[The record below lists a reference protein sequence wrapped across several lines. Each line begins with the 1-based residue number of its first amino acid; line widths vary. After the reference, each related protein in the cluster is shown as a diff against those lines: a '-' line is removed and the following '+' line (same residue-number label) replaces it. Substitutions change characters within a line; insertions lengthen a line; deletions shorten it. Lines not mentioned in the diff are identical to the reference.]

1 MSKSKKNTDIGFP
14 KKRITKK
21 ELKQAIIDV
30 FADKPGQSFNYKQ
43 LATILAIKD
52 DPTRRMITE
61 ILYELVQE
69 ERVVELYRGKFKM
82 EMQNLLAVGTLEMNN
97 DGTADVTTEDGREI
111 FIPEFRLNRALHGDK
126 VEISIYRHR
135 RRGLLEG
142 EVIRVVERAK
152 RNFVGTIT
160 VGKDFAFVVPDNR
173 LMPYDIFIPK
183 IELSEVQNGQ
193 KVIVQITEWIA
204 GDKNPIGK
212 IVDILG
218 DPGVHEVEM
227 HAILAEFDLPY
238 KFPEEL
244 DAVAEKISAEITD
257 KDYSE
262 RRDFRNIPTFTI
274 DPADAKDFDDALS
287 VQILKNGNIE
297 VGVHIADVTHYV
309 TPDTPIDDEAIER
322 ATSVYLVDRC
332 VPMLPERLSNFICS
346 LRPDEEK
353 LCFSAVFEMNENAE
367 VLSEWFG
374 RTVILSKRRF
384 AYEEAQ
390 QVIETGEGDMQDQIL
405 LLHKLAQIL
414 RKNRFKQGAI
424 AFERIEV
431 KFELDD
437 KGKPLGVYFKEN
449 KESNQLIEE
458 FMLLANKKVAEYVG
472 KQRSAKRELPFVYR
486 IHDKPNLE
494 KFDAFRSF
502 ITRFGY
508 NITGN
513 TDKQISKAINKLMAE
528 VKGKR
533 EQNLIETLALRSMA
547 KARYS
552 SDNIGHYGLSFPH
565 YTHFTSPIRRFPDM
579 MVHRLLAHYL
589 DSDKPKNKEQIET
602 LCKHSTD
609 MEIRATEA
617 ERASIKYKQVEFLQ
631 DKVGQKFNGAISG
644 VTSFGLFVEL
654 EGTQCEGLVA
664 MRDLNDDYYQFD
676 EESYALVGERTG
688 RRFQLGDEV
697 EVEVWRTN
705 LVKKQIDFRLVGME
719 YAEIPQR
726 NSRISKPKHSSSHK
740 PEKNRVRGV
749 VKFGAG
755 SKSKGKS
762 KPKDKGRGGKKRR

>member
-1 MSKSKKNTDIGFP
+1 MSNSKKNTDIGFP

-30 FADKPGQSFNYKQ
+30 FADKPGQSLNYKQ
-43 LATILAIKD
+43 IATILSVKD

-82 EMQNLLAVGTLEMNN
+82 QEQNMLVIGILEMNN
-97 DGTADVTTEDGREI
+97 DGTADVTTEDNREI
-111 FIPEFRLNRALHGDK
+111 FIPEFKLNHALHGDK
-126 VEISIYRHR
+126 VEIAIYRHR
-135 RRGLLEG
+135 RRGLFEG
-142 EVIRVVERAK
+142 EVIRVIERAK

-160 VGKDFAFVVPDNR
+160 LGRDFAFVIPDNR

-183 IELSEVQNGQ
+183 VEFNDVKNGQ
-193 KVIVQITEWIA
+193 KVIVQITEWPA
-204 GDKNPIGK
+204 REKNPIGK

-244 DAVAEKISAEITD
+244 DKLAESISDKITD
-257 KDYSE
+257 LDYKQ
-262 RRDFRNIPTFTI
+262 RRDFRDIPTFTI
-274 DPADAKDFDDALS
+274 DPFDAKDFDDALS

-297 VGVHIADVTHYV
+297 VGVHIADVTHFV
-309 TPDTPIDDEAIER
+309 TPNTPIDDEAIER

-346 LRPDEEK
+346 LRPNEEK
-353 LCFSAVFEMNENAE
+353 LCFSAVFELNENAE

-390 QVIETGEGDMQDQIL
+390 TVIETGKGDMLDQIL
-405 LLHKLAQIL
+405 LLHNLAQKL
-414 RKNRFKQGAI
+414 RSQRFKQGAI
-424 AFERIEV
+424 AFERVEV
-431 KFELDD
+431 KFELDS

-458 FMLLANKKVAEYVG
+458 FMLLANKKVAEYIG

-486 IHDKPNLE
+486 IHDKPNME
-494 KFDAFRSF
+494 KLDTFRSF

-508 NITGN
+508 NLTGS
-513 TDKQISKAINKLMAE
+513 TDKQISKSINKLMAD

-552 SDNIGHYGLSFPH
+552 SDNIGHYGLAFPF

-579 MVHRLLAHYL
+579 IVHRLLAYYL
-589 DSDKPKNKEQIET
+589 ENDKPKNKEQLET
-602 LCKHSTD
+602 LCKHSTN
-609 MEIRATEA
+609 MEIKATEA

-631 DKVGQKFNGAISG
+631 DKVGQKFNGVISG
-644 VTSFGLFVEL
+644 VTNFGLFVEL

-676 EESYALVGERTG
+676 EETYALVGQRTD

-719 YAEIPQR
+719 FSEIKPR
-726 NSRISKPKHSSSHK
+726 ESRGSKPKHSSSNK
-740 PEKNRVRGV
+740 PEKTRVKGV
-749 VKFGAG
+749 VKFGG
-755 SKSKGKS
+755 GSKTKSKSSSKSKGK
-762 KPKDKGRGGKKRR
+762 PKRR

>member
-1 MSKSKKNTDIGFP
+1 MSKGKKNKDIGFP

-43 LATILAIKD
+43 LATIIGIKD
-52 DPTRRMITE
+52 DPTRRMITD
-61 ILYELVQE
+61 ILYELAQE
-69 ERVVELYRGKFKM
+69 ERIVELFRGKFKM
-82 EMQNLLAVGTLEMNN
+82 EMQNMIVVGILEMNN
-97 DGTADVTTEDGREI
+97 DGTADVMTEDNREI

-126 VEISIYRHR
+126 VEISVYRHR
-135 RRGLLEG
+135 RRGLFEG
-142 EVIRVVERAK
+142 EVIQVIERAK

-160 VGKDFAFVVPDNR
+160 LGRDFAFVVPDNR

-183 IELSEVQNGQ
+183 EELQDVTNGQ
-193 KVIVQITEWIA
+193 KVIVQITEWPA
-204 GDKNPIGK
+204 REKNPSGK

-244 DAVAEKISAEITD
+244 DRLAEKIGDKITD
-257 KDYSE
+257 VDYSV
-262 RRDFRNIPTFTI
+262 RRDFRDVPTFTI
-274 DPADAKDFDDALS
+274 DPFDAKDFDDALS
-287 VQILKNGNIE
+287 VQTLKNGNIE

-309 TPDTPIDDEAIER
+309 TPNTPIDDEAIER
-322 ATSVYLVDRC
+322 GTSVYLVDRC
-332 VPMLPERLSNFICS
+332 VPMLPERLSNYICS
-346 LRPDEEK
+346 LRPNEEK
-353 LCFSAVFEMNENAE
+353 LCFSAVFEMNEKAE
-367 VLSEWFG
+367 VLSQWFG

-390 QVIETGEGDMQDQIL
+390 EVIETGKGDMQEQIL
-405 LLHKLAQIL
+405 LLHQLAQIL
-414 RKNRFKQGAI
+414 RNNRFKQGAI
-424 AFERIEV
+424 AFERVEV
-431 KFELDD
+431 KFNLDET
-437 KGKPLGVYFKEN
+437 GKPLGVYFKEN

-458 FMLLANKKVAEYVG
+458 FMLLANKKVAEYIG
-472 KQRSAKRELPFVYR
+472 KQRSAKHELPFVYR

-494 KFDAFRSF
+494 KLDAFRSF

-508 NITGN
+508 NLTGN
-513 TDKQISKAINKLMAE
+513 TDKQISKSINKLMVE

-552 SDNIGHYGLSFPH
+552 SDNIGHYGLAFPH

-589 DSDKPKNKEQIET
+589 ESDKPKNKEQLEA

-631 DKVGQKFNGAISG
+631 DKVGQKFRGVISG

-676 EESYALVGERTG
+676 EDSYALVGERTG
-688 RRFQLGDEV
+688 RRFQLGDDV
-697 EVEVWRTN
+697 DVEVWRTN
-705 LVKKQIDFRLVGME
+705 LVKKQIDFKLVGME
-719 YAEIPQR
+719 YAEIKPR
-726 NSRISKPKHSSSHK
+726 ENRASKPKHSSSHK
-740 PEKNRVRGV
+740 PEKTRIRGM
-749 VKFGAG
+749 VKMSVGG
-755 SKSKGKS
+755 SKGKSKSKGKGNG
-762 KPKDKGRGGKKRR
+762 GRKKK